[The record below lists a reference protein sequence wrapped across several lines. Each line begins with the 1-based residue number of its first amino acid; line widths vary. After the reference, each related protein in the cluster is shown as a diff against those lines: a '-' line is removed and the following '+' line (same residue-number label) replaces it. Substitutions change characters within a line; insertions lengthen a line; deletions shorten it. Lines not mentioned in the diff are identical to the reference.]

1 MPILF
6 LSYLHVLHHGQLRHR
21 ASGSGGSSQRSGD
34 SQRGCLRGVGDAWL
48 KPESKADKTVEEWPY
63 SFFWGGNDDHIVIY
77 IYIKGKSSIFRQTP
91 TWDNWTEQSVSGALM
106 RFYHDSMVV
115 NSYSILLQDAAI
127 HFVLSLY
134 WYIKLHQIDQIVFHQ
149 VEGSLITSGTIPS
162 LWVLWMWAISRPISR
177 ISQISQIQPL
187 QLDPQ
192 AVRCWTE

>member
-1 MPILF
+1 
-6 LSYLHVLHHGQLRHR
+6 
-21 ASGSGGSSQRSGD
+21 
-34 SQRGCLRGVGDAWL
+34 
-48 KPESKADKTVEEWPY
+48 
-63 SFFWGGNDDHIVIY
+63 
-77 IYIKGKSSIFRQTP
+77 
-91 TWDNWTEQSVSGALM
+91 
-106 RFYHDSMVV
+106 MVV

-192 AVRCWTE
+192 AVRC